1 MPGPP
6 EGNIMSLIHAAA
18 VLASEEAANASQG
31 APAYVVGLFA
41 FGVLVVCL
49 IVTMMINV
57 NR

>member
-1 MPGPP
+1 
-6 EGNIMSLIHAAA
+6 MSLIHAAA

-31 APAYVVGLFA
+31 VPAYAVGLFA